1 MPNWPNWESIITDP
15 YGTGVEGDSQ
25 GGIGV
30 LGQSDWGTG
39 VRGTS
44 RQFDGVQGQSAS
56 TDHAGLSGVNDSG
69 GFGVWAR
76 GSPAG
81 HFETNADTDA
91 LFAITSSPN
100 HAAVSANNTS
110 QGNGSVPSGFALWAS
125 ANATAIYG
133 RGNPAAYFEG
143 DVLVTGDVVLVNSPG
158 SGDIAEDFDVD
169 DEKINLEPGTV
180 LVINEQGRLCAS
192 SFAYD
197 TRVAG
202 VVSGAGELRPAVVL
216 QRVSSPTP
224 RSPIALLGK
233 VFCKVD
239 ATFGGIAAGDL
250 LTTSSRRGYAMKACD
265 RSRALGA
272 IIGKALA
279 SLSTGAGT
287 IPIMVSLR

>member
-1 MPNWPNWESIITDP
+1 M
-15 YGTGVEGDSQ
+15 
-25 GGIGV
+25 
-30 LGQSDWGTG
+30 
-39 VRGTS
+39 
-44 RQFDGVQGQSAS
+44 
-56 TDHAGLSGVNDSG
+56 
-69 GFGVWAR
+69 
-76 GSPAG
+76 
-81 HFETNADTDA
+81 
-91 LFAITSSPN
+91 
-100 HAAVSANNTS
+100 
-110 QGNGSVPSGFALWAS
+110 SVPSGYAVWAV
-125 ANATAIYG
+125 ANATAIYA

-143 DVLVTGDVVLVNSPG
+143 DVLVTGDVCLVNSA

-169 DEKINLEPGTV
+169 DEQINLEPGTV

-192 SFAYD
+192 SLAYD

-202 VVSGAGELRPAVVL
+202 VVSGAGELKPALVL

-239 ATFGGIAAGDL
+239 ATFGSIAAGDL

-265 RSRALGA
+265 RSLALGA